1 MGYNLPV
8 YIKQFDF
15 GEPELDKLLREDSLN
30 NDVDELGNI
39 KIKINST
46 SIKNTGDI
54 NNEIMLFT
62 ESKTKYSNDLID
74 QYYETEFTEFA
85 EFTNKLEPTDL
96 GNANNNIENIV
107 DEQLRRES
115 ILETQINELTK
126 VLDLETQKNISFKEN
141 SEQNY
146 NASKQTI
153 IELRIKNG
161 EGDSVDDFEDVF
173 PFPPKKILSE
183 ERIGNESTQFISP
196 PS

>member
-30 NDVDELGNI
+30 NDVDELGYI

-115 ILETQINELTK
+115 ILETHAKYLEVR
-126 VLDLETQKNISFKEN
+126 VL
-141 SEQNY
+141 
-146 NASKQTI
+146 
-153 IELRIKNG
+153 
-161 EGDSVDDFEDVF
+161 
-173 PFPPKKILSE
+173 
-183 ERIGNESTQFISP
+183 
-196 PS
+196 

>member
-15 GEPELDKLLREDSLN
+15 KELELDKLLRKDSIN

-39 KIKINST
+39 KIKINPN
-46 SIKNTGDI
+46 SIKNTGEI

-62 ESKTKYSNDLID
+62 ESKTKFSNDLID
-74 QYYETEFTEFA
+74 QYYDTEFTEFK
-85 EFTNKLEPTDL
+85 EFTNKSEPTEL
-96 GNANNNIENIV
+96 GNTNNNIENIV

-161 EGDSVDDFEDVF
+161 EGESADDFEDIF

-183 ERIGNESTQFISP
+183 ERVGNESTEFISP